1 MLNRR
6 SLLAGMAGIAIAT
19 PASAASRAII
29 DNQVQIGLNT
39 MFTKL
44 PETRELASRAPGML
58 MMPSVLKSG
67 FFFGGAYGEGALLT
81 GVAAGLT
88 PPAAGYYSVVSLS
101 FGLQFGAQTTGHAL
115 FFMTQEALDRFQRAD
130 GWKVG
135 ADAEVTWPG
144 DGRTIQTDSKIMNQ
158 PVLGIV
164 FSRDGLLIGAS
175 LEGAK
180 YSRLAFAEG

>member
-6 SLLAGMAGIAIAT
+6 SLLAGMAGIAIAG

-29 DNQVQIGLNT
+29 DNQVHVALNR
-39 MFTKL
+39 MFAQL
-44 PETRELASRAPGML
+44 PETRDLAARAPGML

-81 GVAAGLT
+81 GVAPQHT
-88 PPAAGYYSVVSLS
+88 PPAAGYYSLVSLS
-101 FGLQFGAQTTGHAL
+101 FGLQFGAQTTSHAL
-115 FFMTQEALDRFQRAD
+115 FFMTQEALERFQHAD

-144 DGRTIQTDSKIMNQ
+144 DGRTVQTDSTLNNS
-158 PVLGIV
+158 PVIGLV
-164 FSRDGLLIGAS
+164 FSQDGLLIGAS

-180 YSRLAFAEG
+180 YSRIVFKEG

>member
-6 SLLAGMAGIAIAT
+6 SLLVGAAGIAIAG
-19 PASAASRAII
+19 PASASNRANI
-29 DNQVQIGLNT
+29 DNQVQMGLDR
-39 MFTKL
+39 MFAQM
-44 PETRELASRAPGML
+44 PDTRELAARAPGML

-81 GVAAGLT
+81 GVATGRM

-101 FGLQFGAQTTGHAL
+101 FGLQFGAQTTSHAL
-115 FFMTQEALDRFQRAD
+115 FFMTQEALDRFQRTD

-144 DGRTIQTDSKIMNQ
+144 DGRTFQTSSKVVNK
-158 PVLGIV
+158 PVIGIV
-164 FSRDGLLIGAS
+164 FNQDGLLIGAS

-180 YSRLAFAEG
+180 YSRIAVAAG